1 MISSTIL
8 RRAGGSAAA
17 CARRKIA
24 DSSHRRL
31 VSSSSRSLLLVK
43 NTFLNHGHVV
53 PKASTTVSFSTSS
66 TSSTSRI
73 PTTSEEQGQQKQS
86 TTTTTIRSKS
96 TQAQPAAT
104 KMHPSTTNPLSLWQK
119 QCWETYLSTGR
130 GSNTLFQAIDINH
143 SRTINVQELHFFLD
157 SVNRKGVHPRAFKM
171 LDELTHDH
179 KITFRE
185 FQAWLVVATKFGSD
199 HKNSTFLQLYE
210 SSPSLGQRGTTVMR
224 KKLKEKIQQD
234 EQHEEEEYH
243 SWNEM
248 TMSQSVRR
256 MQYAVRGKLVLKA
269 EALQAQGRDILF
281 TNVGNPHGVGQPAIS
296 YYRQVLALCDLPAEN
311 GVNNPNL
318 HKLFPHDDIVERAK
332 YYRDVCIGA
341 SGTGAYTGSQGILNF
356 RQDVANYIQ
365 ERDGGIHPAY
375 PGNIFLTNGASS
387 AIEFVMTTL
396 IAGISDAIM
405 IPIPQYPIYSGMLH
419 LACVIMCVRDCGVS
433 SSACLDSLFVCLFF
447 WSRRADSVVCVCV
460 CVFLLPPPICAR
472 SLQISSLAFPVVSHS
487 SYMYYSID
495 REIRWKASWILL
507 RRK

>member
-1 MISSTIL
+1 MANSKSFIVASQNQNSFPSDRLRQLGNPEVNFISSFGFEKINEVKSWIMMISSSIL
-8 RRAGGSAAA
+8 RRAGTGSAAA
-17 CARRKIA
+17 YARKVGSG
-24 DSSHRRL
+24 SSPRRV
-31 VSSSSRSLLLVK
+31 VSSSSRSLLQVK
-43 NTFLNHGHVV
+43 NVFLNQGRVV
-53 PKASTTVSFSTSS
+53 PKASTAVSFSTSS
-66 TSSTSRI
+66 TSSSTSRI
-73 PTTSEEQGQQKQS
+73 PTTTREDQGQQNQ
-86 TTTTTIRSKS
+86 TTTASTIRCNS

-130 GSNTLFQAIDINH
+130 GSNTLFQAIDMTH

-157 SVNRKGVHPRAFKM
+157 SVHRKGVHPRAFKM

-224 KKLKEKIQQD
+224 KKLKEKIHED
-234 EQHEEEEYH
+234 DKDDEEEEYH

-311 GVNNPNL
+311 GVNNPNV
-318 HKLFPHDDIVERAK
+318 HHLFPHEDIVERAK

-365 ERDGGIHPAY
+365 QRDGGIHPAY

-405 IPIPQYPIYSGMLH
+405 IPIPQYPIYSGTYH
-419 LACVIMCVRDCGVS
+419 VCVRDCV
-433 SSACLDSLFVCLFF
+433 AL
-447 WSRRADSVVCVCV
+447 
-460 CVFLLPPPICAR
+460 
-472 SLQISSLAFPVVSHS
+472 
-487 SYMYYSID
+487 
-495 REIRWKASWILL
+495 
-507 RRK
+507 